1 MRVLIASALVVT
13 AAGFSA
19 CTPDE
24 DDDRRR
30 PGREGEGEGEGEGC
44 TALTL
49 SSPQGVDAEERAA
62 VCTADISPGFGG
74 ASTDVADLGFFVTQG
89 TIAPGVVDLG
99 AGIESNYATCE
110 RCIRIFQDI
119 DAPEVTIFFQRSGT
133 LDVRGDALTALDV
146 TLTNVKLVEVTIDA
160 QDAVSTP
167 VEGGACVLIPTA
179 TLSAPAASP
188 IP

>member
-30 PGREGEGEGEGEGC
+30 PGREGEGEGEGEDC
-44 TALTL
+44 TVLTL
-49 SSPQGVDAEERAA
+49 SNPQGVETEEGAA
-62 VCTADISPGFGG
+62 VYTADISPGFGG